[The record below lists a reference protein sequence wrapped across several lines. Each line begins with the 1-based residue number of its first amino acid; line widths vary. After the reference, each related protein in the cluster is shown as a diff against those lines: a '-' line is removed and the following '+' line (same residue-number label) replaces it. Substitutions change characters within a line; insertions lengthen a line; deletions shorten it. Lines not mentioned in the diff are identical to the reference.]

1 MDSIW
6 VWFMDGQIK
15 KADRRL
21 WQTVLQTIRPFSLTA
36 SHTKLLIGV
45 SGGIDSL
52 SLLHLLWRQLGPVQL
67 VVAHLNHG
75 LRPEADGDAQ
85 FVVETAVSWQISYV
99 TEKINAAE
107 VAETQ
112 RLSLEAAARLVRYQ
126 FLARQAAL
134 VGATAVV
141 TAHHADDQAETVLL
155 HLLRGSGSAGLRGML
170 PVGVVPESE
179 GMPLLRPFLTT
190 PRAELEA
197 YCARHALQP
206 RHDSSNEDVQFTR
219 NRIRHEL
226 LPLLQTYNPQVS
238 AHLQQ
243 MAIIT
248 ADEYA
253 ALLSLFDQVWPDI
266 LVAQGKDWLV
276 LERQRLV
283 AQPVAWQRLALRRA
297 VQQLSSLT
305 TEISFQTIELARLL
319 ILENQSGAEASLP
332 GGLIMQVAAHEV
344 TFGDVGLRRPAAVP
358 QLDFEGAVRLPVPGH
373 INLGNGWTVT
383 AVPRTD
389 LALDEIWRNDN
400 PWRAFV
406 ALAGDEAL
414 WLRPSLPGERFQPL
428 GLGGRS
434 QAIQDL
440 LADRKVG
447 RGQRPLWPVVA
458 TEKHPAWIVGQHLD
472 NRVGVTVQTGTV
484 VQLMCKQSSG
494 L

>member
-1 MDSIW
+1 
-6 VWFMDGQIK
+6 MDGQAE

-21 WQTVLQTIRPFSLTA
+21 WQAVLQTIRPFPFTA
-36 SHTKLLIGV
+36 PHTKLLVGV
-45 SGGIDSL
+45 SGGVDSL
-52 SLLHLLWRQLGPVQL
+52 ALLHLLWRQLGPAPL

-75 LRPEADGDAQ
+75 LRPEAEAEAQ
-85 FVVETAVSWQISYV
+85 FVTETAVSWQIPIV
-99 TEKINAAE
+99 TEKITVAE
-107 VAETQ
+107 VAQTQ
-112 RLSLEAAARLVRYQ
+112 KLSLEAAGRLVRYQ

-155 HLLRGSGSAGLRGML
+155 HLLRGSGSAGLRGMV

-179 GMPLLRPFLTT
+179 GVPLLRPFLAT
-190 PRAELEA
+190 PRAALDA
-197 YCARHALQP
+197 YCARHGLQP
-206 RHDSSNEDVQFTR
+206 QHDSSNADVQFVR

-243 MAIIT
+243 MAVIT

-253 ALLSLFDQVWPDI
+253 ALVSLFDQVWPEI
-266 LVAQGKDWLV
+266 LVEQGKEWLA
-276 LERQRLV
+276 LDRQRL
-283 AQPVAWQRLALRRA
+283 AEQPVAWQRLALRRA
-297 VQQLSSLT
+297 VRQLSPLT
-305 TEISFQTIELARLL
+305 TEISFQTIELARAL
-319 ILENQSGAEASLP
+319 ILENQSGVEASLP
-332 GGLIMQVAAHEV
+332 GGVVMEVTAHEV
-344 TFGDVGLRRPAAVP
+344 TFGDVGQRRPAAVP
-358 QLDFEGAVRLPVPGH
+358 QLDFEHSVRLPVPGQIH
-373 INLGNGWTVT
+373 LGNGWRVT

-389 LALDEIWRNDN
+389 LSLAEIRRNDN

-406 ALAGDEAL
+406 VLAGDEAL

-458 TEKHPAWIVGQHLD
+458 TEKHPAWIVGHHLD
-472 NRVGVTVQTGTV
+472 NRVGVTAQTDV
-484 VQLMCKQSSG
+484 IVQLMCKPD
-494 L
+494 